1 MFITGLVLG
10 ADSSPHLGGPWQLLA
25 YQGGTLFGA
34 ALDGAREC
42 GFDQLVVTLGTA
54 SEQIHD
60 RIDLD
65 GVRVVESPHADTG
78 SASIVPALDAVDR
91 RADGIVVLLG
101 DQPGVTSATVWSLV
115 AEVSTPIGVCRYDDG
130 EGHPCWF
137 GRELFGE
144 LRDLRSDADLWD
156 PINDGAHP
164 VTRVDA
170 IGTRRSTQVRTSLG
184 SRVTK
189 QPRTLPACSQDGA
202 WPGSGNTLGIS
213 NCRRSSTHS
222 GRCHPRRCCNTS
234 QETSPVPTELVQSR
248 RPSCAVTAPIWSES
262 GID

>member
-25 YQGGTLFGA
+25 YEGGTLFGA
-34 ALDGAREC
+34 ALDSAREC

-170 IGTRRSTQVRTSLG
+170 IGNMP
-184 SRVTK
+184 
-189 QPRTLPACSQDGA
+189 PRATTWSAYHQLL
-202 WPGSGNTLGIS
+202 SGNPAVPEELPHS
-213 NCRRSSTHS
+213 ALAPTHA
-222 GRCHPRRCCNTS
+222 RPRRRT
-234 QETSPVPTELVQSR
+234 TT
-248 RPSCAVTAPIWSES
+248 
-262 GID
+262 